1 MCAQVNLNKAISQY
15 PFKLWVK
22 VPQKTEGLLLLLH
35 SRNVAK
41 TCKVPQRAKNS
52 MLPFQHR
59 IHRVH
64 EVMKGV
70 FGLVAL
76 SETTADMGKSEGFPF
91 VTQNVVGSVTFGSPG
106 AITTD
111 IRQNV
116 RHTWVIRRYKAQ
128 KMMLH
133 LLNRMIQ
140 ASEVREVVMK
150 FNRIVGAPKT
160 SSIRQVDKSR
170 FVQGLVRLTT
180 WTRPVESSKPK

>member
-1 MCAQVNLNKAISQY
+1 
-15 PFKLWVK
+15 
-22 VPQKTEGLLLLLH
+22 
-35 SRNVAK
+35 
-41 TCKVPQRAKNS
+41 

-106 AITTD
+106 AITD

-150 FNRIVGAPKT
+150 FNRIVGAPKN
-160 SSIRQVDKSR
+160 VH
-170 FVQGLVRLTT
+170 GLVGLRHGH
-180 WTRPVESSKPK
+180 VQ